1 MRCAA
6 SDSRGE
12 GRKRLFTGQQR
23 IWCLL
28 KQDGSSSFVRIAVLG
43 NRLPGRLSRKFPGR
57 SAQGGPDQCPRT
69 GRPSRP
75 SLNSQVFVLVDMPR
89 CRSTATGRS
98 LHRTHLAG
106 PRPNLITPHSHP
118 RNCHSLCFYVW
129 RIVFLFSRVMSSPV
143 HTGLERLPW
152 PNPRPSPRKL
162 CGFRGA
168 HKGLPHSSNMQ
179 PSFLQHKRAMGL
191 HSESAPQGC

>member
-1 MRCAA
+1 VSTEARWVVEFRTYCCPWEQAA
-6 SDSRGE
+6 
-12 GRKRLFTGQQR
+12 
-23 IWCLL
+23 
-28 KQDGSSSFVRIAVLG
+28 GSSLQKV
-43 NRLPGRLSRKFPGR
+43 SRSVGAR
-57 SAQGGPDQCPRT
+57 GPDQCPRT

-106 PRPNLITPHSHP
+106 PRPNLITPHSHT